1 VTAFRLAW
9 RNLRRNKRRNIL
21 TASALAVGL
30 IVLIIGRGVLDGID
44 QQSIDNLIHYELSY
58 LKGFAPGWL
67 DREYPDLEYAIPDS
81 DSLLDAIRGI
91 DGVVAAAQRLE
102 MTGMLIYGDE
112 EVFAR
117 IIGVDPRRDIEVFK
131 TLEAL
136 TSGKTMSSDQPV
148 ALVGEQLASDV
159 GLKVGDAATLLVRSA
174 PGALN
179 PRTLP
184 VAGIIS
190 TGNPEVD
197 RFTVYLPL
205 SLARDM
211 ALLPDSATEIAVR
224 AEGLS
229 SVEKLYRRLTAS
241 LPGYDWRTW
250 KSLAEDFIQISR
262 MKRTGSNILIGIITL
277 VAAVGLGNTMIM
289 SVHERTNE
297 IGTLR
302 ALGFT
307 PRLIS
312 GIFLWEGTLIGLTA
326 GIIAIMIGVPIVSY
340 FSVHG
345 ISLEAYKD
353 ISFGYP
359 VEDAIYPM
367 VTFGSLVTS
376 FLFGLVLSVAA
387 SWGAARRAA
396 RGEVVRAL
404 KEGML

>member
-1 VTAFRLAW
+1 MTAFRLAW

-44 QQSIDNLIHYELSY
+44 QQSIDNLIHYELSC

-117 IIGVDPRRDIEVFK
+117 IIGVDPRRDVEVFK

-136 TSGKTMSSDQPV
+136 TAGKTMSSDQPV

-229 SVEKLYRRLTAS
+229 SVPEAHS
-241 LPGYDWRTW
+241 LPAWVR
-250 KSLAEDFIQISR
+250 LAHLEIPGGGFHPD
-262 MKRTGSNILIGIITL
+262 ITD
-277 VAAVGLGNTMIM
+277 
-289 SVHERTNE
+289 
-297 IGTLR
+297 
-302 ALGFT
+302 
-307 PRLIS
+307 
-312 GIFLWEGTLIGLTA
+312 
-326 GIIAIMIGVPIVSY
+326 
-340 FSVHG
+340 
-345 ISLEAYKD
+345 EAYRQQHPD
-353 ISFGYP
+353 QHHNPG
-359 VEDAIYPM
+359 
-367 VTFGSLVTS
+367 
-376 FLFGLVLSVAA
+376 
-387 SWGAARRAA
+387 RRG
-396 RGEVVRAL
+396 RSRQYDDHVRS
-404 KEGML
+404 